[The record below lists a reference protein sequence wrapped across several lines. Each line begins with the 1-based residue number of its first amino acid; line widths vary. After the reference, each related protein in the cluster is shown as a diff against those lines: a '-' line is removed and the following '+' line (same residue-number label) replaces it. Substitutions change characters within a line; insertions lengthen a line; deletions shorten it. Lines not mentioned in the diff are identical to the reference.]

1 MLSLALTFTVG
12 ESKVL
17 CLPPSLRHS
26 WCVSYTGA
34 HGHEVLVACNVS
46 DQSRSDSVIADAALH
61 KPGETTH
68 FLYGK
73 SGGVTV
79 QSTPDGAF
87 YAQLALG
94 PRQFVTLA

>member
-1 MLSLALTFTVG
+1 MPS
-12 ESKVL
+12 
-17 CLPPSLRHS
+17 PSLRHS
-26 WCVSYTGA
+26 WRVSYTGA
-34 HGHEVLVACNVS
+34 HGHEVLVDCNVS
-46 DQSRSDSVIADAALH
+46 DQSRSDRVIADAALH

>member
-1 MLSLALTFTVG
+1 MLSLALTFTDS
-12 ESKVL
+12 ESQCVV
-17 CLPPSLRHS
+17 PSPSLRHS

-34 HGHEVLVACNVS
+34 HGHEVLVDCNVS
-46 DQSRSDSVIADAALH
+46 DQSRSDSEIADAALH